1 MRRDAAGAPHPHQ
14 LRIESRS
21 PSVSRQHCARV
32 NDPHTADMDP
42 TSPLIDLHRHLDGNV
57 RLATVLDLGRRHGV
71 KLPGDT
77 VEALRPHVQIDGVV
91 PDLMTFLAKLDWL
104 VAVLGDPAACRR
116 VARENVEDAKREGID
131 YVELRFSPYFMAR
144 THGLDLGEVVAAIIE
159 GVEEGSRATG
169 VKVKLIGILSRTFGA
184 AKCREELDA
193 LLAHRTHITA
203 LDLAG
208 DEKNFPAEMF
218 VEHFKRG
225 RDAGW
230 AITVH
235 AGEAGGAPSV
245 WAALREL
252 GATRIGHGIRAIDDP
267 KLMDY
272 LAEHRIG
279 MEVNLTS
286 NVQTNTVPSFAAH
299 PLKKFLA
306 HGLLAT
312 INTDDP
318 VISGIDLR
326 HEYEV
331 AAPAAGLTPAEIAC
345 VQRNALEIAFLTTEE
360 KAGLVASIVG
370 RGR

>member
-1 MRRDAAGAPHPHQ
+1 
-14 LRIESRS
+14 
-21 PSVSRQHCARV
+21 
-32 NDPHTADMDP
+32 MDRTLP
-42 TSPLIDLHRHLDGNV
+42 FIDLHRHLDGNV
-57 RLATVLDLGRRHGV
+57 RLQTILDLGRQHRIG
-71 KLPGDT
+71 LPGDMIET
-77 VEALRPHVQIDGVV
+77 LRPHVQVDGVL
-91 PDLMTFLAKLDWL
+91 PDLVTWLGKLHWMI
-104 VAVLGDPAACRR
+104 AVLGDYDACRR
-116 VARENVEDAKREGID
+116 IARENVEDAKAEGID
-131 YVELRFSPYFMAR
+131 YLELRFSPYFMA
-144 THGLDLGEVVAAIIE
+144 GPNQLDPAKVVEAVVAGI
-159 GVEEGSRATG
+159 EEGRAKTG
-169 VKVKLIGILSRTFGA
+169 LKVKLIGILSRTFGPDA
-184 AKCREELDA
+184 CKIELEA
-193 LLAHRTHITA
+193 LLTQRTHLTA

-208 DEKNFPAEMF
+208 DEKNWPAELF
-218 VEHFKRG
+218 TEHFKRG

-267 KLMDY
+267 ALLDY

-279 MEVNLTS
+279 LEVNLTS

-299 PLKKFLA
+299 PMKQFLA

-331 AAPAAGLTPAEIAC
+331 AAPVAGLTSEEIRQA
-345 VQRNALEIAFLTTEE
+345 QRNALEIAFLTPGE
-360 KAGLVASIVG
+360 KAALLAVKTGASS
-370 RGR
+370 